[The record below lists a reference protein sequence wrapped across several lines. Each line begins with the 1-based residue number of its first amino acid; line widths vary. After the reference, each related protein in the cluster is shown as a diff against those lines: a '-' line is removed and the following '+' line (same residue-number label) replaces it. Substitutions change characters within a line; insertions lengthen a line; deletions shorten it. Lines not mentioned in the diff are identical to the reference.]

1 MPIIKSAKK
10 RVRTAQRAAVRNSRS
25 KRSLNRALKTFQRS
39 LNGAKA
45 ATVTAQRKV
54 QSELDKA
61 YKKNLMSKH
70 KVARKQS
77 KLAQAAKANANQ
89 KTTPAAAKKR
99 STTKPVSKKPAIK
112 KSVAK

>member
-10 RVRTAQRAAVRNSRS
+10 RVRTAQRAAVRNNRS

-39 LNGAKA
+39 LSGTKVATLAAHRKA
-45 ATVTAQRKV
+45 

-61 YKKNLMSKH
+61 YKKKLMSKH

-77 KLAQAAKANANQ
+77 KLAQTAKANAGR
-89 KTTPAAAKKR
+89 KTSSVASKKRPASTPASKQPAPKKK
-99 STTKPVSKKPAIK
+99 TV
-112 KSVAK
+112 